1 MADALSPARL
11 TLIMFLAIGV
21 MVAWLLLYNHL
32 WDTGRGQTSR
42 RQVVLYDAATLT
54 TLFLGVLCLYVLLYT
69 LALVSAFI
77 VIDSGY
83 LASRLGLDT
92 EEAVRQAT
100 YSRRVRERRPAT
112 EPQLLPNPG
121 DPSTPAAATDLHT
134 GQTAAGPAS
143 GPGQAFRFPA
153 VGVEHLGEG
162 GPAPAAG
169 MLDQLAVGRHA
180 QPLAE
185 PHVHMITHEELPSLA
200 SSGPV
205 IVEADRVDR
214 QCRSSHTS
222 VDGDATFHPRSP
234 PQRPVGVR
242 RSWLTVR
249 ARRQGA
255 GAHWPDHPDGFVDG
269 CAARAPGCGCG

>member
-1 MADALSPARL
+1 MAADALSPARL

-21 MVAWLLLYNHL
+21 MVAWLLLYHHL

-77 VIDSGY
+77 VIDSGC
-83 LASRLGLDT
+83 LASRLGYST
-92 EEAVRQAT
+92 GVGEYAT
-100 YSRRVRERRPAT
+100 LARLSSSMGIVAGA
-112 EPQLLPNPG
+112 LG
-121 DPSTPAAATDLHT
+121 
-134 GQTAAGPAS
+134 TAAGPAS
-143 GPGQAFRFPA
+143 GPGQAFRFLA

-185 PHVHMITHEELPSLA
+185 PHVHMITHEELPSLT

-222 VDGDATFHPRSP
+222 VDGDATFHPRIP
-234 PQRPVGVR
+234 PQRPVGVQ
-242 RSWLTVR
+242 RSRITVR
-249 ARRQGA
+249 PRRQGA